1 MFGVYINMHPIVFV
15 SVLFSTAHPFFKRFA
30 LTTMSVPEYMLVMG
44 LLCLV
49 GNVIAFSITSTFSTI
64 NLNKWVFISAL
75 NTFINSFVYMYAL
88 KLTDPG
94 VFVAVTQ
101 PAIIL
106 ITLVVDHFNGNKL
119 IFTQWI
125 GAILVA
131 LGVILLRYK

>member
-1 MFGVYINMHPIVFV
+1 MHPIVFV

-30 LTTMSVPEYMLVMG
+30 LSTMSVPEYMLVMG